1 MIFKMTGFDAAFFF
15 QTEQTVKRKKSEFRV
30 ARSKVKQLRN
40 VLGRGLGRVLKLVKK
55 LVL

>member
-15 QTEQTVKRKKSEFRV
+15 QTEQTVNRKKSEFRV